1 MKVLNLEAVTVITED
16 QVADFPDICS
26 YLVFVGNASDLN
38 SIARRCGVWN
48 SGHMSLS
55 EKPKILID
63 TGRAID
69 EETYKRLSLAVDG
82 RFWGFNPP
90 R

>member
-1 MKVLNLEAVTVITED
+1 MGIRRQEWSAVITEE
-16 QVADFPDICS
+16 QIAEFPDMDS
-26 YLVFVGNASDLN
+26 YLVFAGNASDPDAA
-38 SIARRCGVWN
+38 ARPCGVWN

-69 EETYKRLSLAVDG
+69 EETYKRLSLAVDS